1 MNEKV
6 LMRMNKCELCIDMN
20 ENECVWKSMDE
31 NFIPCNIKTWRMN
44 RPVPTQQIFL
54 PVHHLEKNF

>member
-1 MNEKV
+1 
-6 LMRMNKCELCIDMN
+6 MNKCELWIDMN

-31 NFIPCNIKTWRMN
+31 NFIPWNIKTWRMN

-54 PVHHLEKNF
+54 PVHNLEKNF